1 MLARMASSSS
11 LPIAIEGNVLL
22 PGYFHGQLQ
31 TPWVHLRIHAS
42 QGLVIND
49 LCLEQDPSEGI
60 LHIQHQWPGKLA
72 GEEICGSN
80 DQLIQDCRQENHH
93 LGALFS
99 GRSLRRLRRMDNLRQ
114 DLKDVSR
121 ITQELLKCHFVWPLR
136 KEKDPRLMQKVSPV
150 QETVVIVSAYV
161 FFFTTEAPVD
171 QC

>member
-11 LPIAIEGNVLL
+11 LQIAIEGNVLL

-60 LHIQHQWPGKLA
+60 LRIQHQWSGELA
-72 GEEICGSN
+72 GEEICVSN
-80 DQLIQDCRQENHH
+80 DQLIQDCRQENLH

-99 GRSLRRLRRMDNLRQ
+99 GRSLRRLRRMENLRQ
-114 DLKDVSR
+114 ELKDVPTT
-121 ITQELLKCHFVWPLR
+121 TQQLLQCHFVWPLR
-136 KEKDPRLMQKVSPV
+136 KEKENNKKLESCKRSV
-150 QETVVIVSAYV
+150 QSKR
-161 FFFTTEAPVD
+161 
-171 QC
+171 Q